1 MKLHRKRTMA
11 ILLAFVLIFTL
22 IPITALGASPW
33 APNTSYQV
41 GDLVTYGGST
51 YKTIQAHTSLVGWE
65 PPNVASLWQLQTGST
80 GSNTWTAN
88 TSYATGAIVTYNGS
102 TYQCIQSHTSLVGW
116 EPPNTPTLWQPQ
128 TGSGDTQAPS
138 VPGNLHITS
147 TTTTA
152 VALAWNAST
161 DNVGVTGYDVYRGTT
176 LAGTATGTSF
186 TVTGLSAG
194 TTYSFTV
201 KAKDAAGNVSA
212 ASSAVN
218 GTTQSGSDTQ
228 APSVPGNLHVTGTT
242 SSSITLAWNA
252 STDNVGVTGYDVYR
266 STTLAGTAT
275 GTSFTVSGL
284 SANTTYSFTIKA
296 KDAAGNVSAASS
308 AVNGTTQSGNDTQ
321 APSAPG
327 NLHSN
332 GTGSTSVI
340 LAWNASTDNV
350 GVTGYDVYRGTTLAG
365 TATSTTFTVSG
376 LSANTTYSFTVKAK
390 DAAGNV
396 STASNT
402 LTVTT
407 TNNNNSMK
415 IVTYFPEWAVYGR
428 NFKVPDIDASKI
440 TFINY
445 AFADICWNGI
455 HGNSDPTSPN
465 PQTWACADET
475 GNISVPNGTIV
486 QGDPWAATG
495 MSYSGDTWDMPIKGS
510 FNQLIKLKQANLN
523 LKTIISVGGWSW
535 SNRFSDV
542 ANDATART
550 TFANSAVNFLRKYQ
564 FDGVDLDW
572 EYPVGG
578 GLAGNSYRAADKQNY
593 VLLLQAIRSAL
604 NTAGAQDGKYYYLTI
619 AAGAGPA
626 YVTNNQLSQIAATV
640 DWINIMTYD
649 FHGSW
654 DAKSGQN
661 APLYYDPADPNPDP
675 TNFNVDHAVT
685 NMLNAGVPA
694 SKLVLGLGYYG
705 RGWGGCTNSNGGQYQ
720 TCSGVSQTG
729 TWEHGVYD
737 FSDLQANYINKN
749 GYVRYYNNVTKTPY
763 LYNASNGTYISYDDE
778 QSILEKVNYLKAKG
792 LGGAMSWEVSGDRN
806 KTLQTIVKQNLI
818 P

>member
-1 MKLHRKRTMA
+1 MA
-11 ILLAFVLIFTL
+11 GTATGTSFTVSGL
-22 IPITALGASPW
+22 S
-33 APNTSYQV
+33 
-41 GDLVTYGGST
+41 
-51 YKTIQAHTSLVGWE
+51 
-65 PPNVASLWQLQTGST
+65 
-80 GSNTWTAN
+80 AN
-88 TSYATGAIVTYNGS
+88 TTYSFTVKAKDAAGNVSAASSSVNG
-102 TYQCIQSHTSLVGW
+102 TTQS
-116 EPPNTPTLWQPQ
+116 
-128 TGSGDTQAPS
+128 GSDTQAPS
-138 VPGNLHITS
+138 VPGNLQVTGTTSSSIT
-147 TTTTA
+147 
-152 VALAWNAST
+152 LAWNAST

-186 TVTGLSAG
+186 TVSGLSAN

-212 ASSAVN
+212 ASSSVS
-218 GTTQSGSDTQ
+218 GTTQTVTTDTQ
-228 APSVPGNLHVTGTT
+228 APT
-242 SSSITLAWNA
+242 
-252 STDNVGVTGYDVYR
+252 
-266 STTLAGTAT
+266 
-275 GTSFTVSGL
+275 
-284 SANTTYSFTIKA
+284 
-296 KDAAGNVSAASS
+296 
-308 AVNGTTQSGNDTQ
+308 
-321 APSAPG
+321 APG

-350 GVTGYDVYRGTTLAG
+350 GVTGYNVYRGTTLAG

-376 LSANTTYSFTVKAK
+376 LTANTTYSFTVKAK
-390 DAAGNV
+390 DAAGNL
-396 STASNT
+396 SAASNT

-407 TNNNNSMK
+407 TSTNNSMK

-495 MSYSGDTWDMPIKGS
+495 MSYPGDTWDMPIKGS
-510 FNQLIKLKQANLN
+510 YNQLVKLKQANPN
-523 LKTIISVGGWSW
+523 VKTIISVGGWSW

-572 EYPVGG
+572 EYPVSG
-578 GLAGNSYRAADKQNY
+578 GLAGNSYRAADKANY

-604 NTAGAQDGKYYYLTI
+604 NTAGSQDGKYYYLTI
-619 AAGAGPA
+619 AAGAGPT
-626 YVTNNQLSQIAATV
+626 YVANNQLSQIASTV

-654 DAKSGQN
+654 DPKSGQN

-705 RGWGGCTNSNGGQYQ
+705 RGWGGCANSNGGQYQ

-749 GYVRYYNNVTKTPY
+749 GYTRYYNNVTKTPY

-778 QSILEKVNYLKAKG
+778 QSILEKINYLKAKG

-806 KTLQTIVKQNLI
+806 KTLQTVVKQNLI